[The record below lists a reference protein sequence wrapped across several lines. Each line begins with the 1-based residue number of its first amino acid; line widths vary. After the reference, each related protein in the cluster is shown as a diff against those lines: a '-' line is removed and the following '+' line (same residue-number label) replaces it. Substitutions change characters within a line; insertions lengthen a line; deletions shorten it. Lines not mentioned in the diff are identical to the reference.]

1 MEPFI
6 RLTPGT
12 FGLRPDTRLLKARD
26 YQALV
31 DARRLLAETQ
41 QQTQELLAEAA
52 REYERQK
59 QRGYEE
65 GMNQAKLEMAERLI
79 QAAEHSV
86 NYLAHLEN
94 KVATLVMTAVRKIV
108 GEFDDVELTLRVVHR
123 ALQVVR
129 NQPQVT
135 IRVHPDQ
142 ELALCSRLGERLL
155 AGYSEVG
162 ALEVIADPRL
172 AMGGCILETEI
183 GVVDAS
189 IEVQLQA
196 LERALKS
203 RIASPEQVQS

>member
-6 RLTPGT
+6 RLIAGT
-12 FGLRPDTRLLKARD
+12 FGLRPETRLLKARD

-31 DARRLLAETQ
+31 DARRLLADAQ
-41 QQTQELLAEAA
+41 QQARELLAEAGQ
-52 REYERQK
+52 EYEQQK
-59 QRGYEE
+59 QRGYED
-65 GMNQAKLEMAERLI
+65 GMNQARLETAERLI

-94 KVATLVMTAVRKIV
+94 KVATLVMTAVRKIL
-108 GEFDDVELTLRVVHR
+108 GEFDDTELTLRVVHR

-135 IRVHPDQ
+135 IRVRPDQ
-142 ELALCSRLGERLL
+142 ELALRSRLGERLL
-155 AGYSEVG
+155 AGYSEIG
-162 ALEVIADPRL
+162 AIEVIADPRL
-172 AMGGCILETEI
+172 GPGGCILETEI

-203 RIASPEQVQS
+203 RIASLE

>member
-6 RLTPGT
+6 RLTAGS
-12 FGLRPDTRLLKARD
+12 FGLRPETRLLKARD
-26 YQALV
+26 YQSLV
-31 DARRLLAETQ
+31 DARRMLADAQ
-41 QQTQELLAEAA
+41 QQAHELLAEAG

-59 QRGYEE
+59 QRGYED
-65 GMNQAKLEMAERLI
+65 GINQSKLEMAERLI

-94 KVATLVMTAVRKIV
+94 KIATLVMTAVRKILS
-108 GEFDDVELTLRVVHR
+108 EFDDAELTLRVVHR

-142 ELALCSRLGERLL
+142 ELTLRSRLGERLL
-155 AGYSEVG
+155 AEYSEIS
-162 ALEVIADPRL
+162 AIEVIADPRL

-203 RIASPEQVQS
+203 RIASPA